1 MAEKRRILKKHI
13 VVFQDDE
20 GNVLKTSFV
29 PHGGSA
35 VPPEIEVK
43 KNAAEHHEYLFSG
56 WDQDFSRVENN
67 LVIKA
72 VYTKTPKKYLVLY
85 FNDQDKMLGMETVPY
100 GEAAKAQIIPQK
112 EGNREFEYVF
122 SGWSVSL
129 HCITGD
135 TRAKA
140 VFQKKRKEFSVLFL
154 EEDGRLMQE
163 ETVFYGESASV
174 PPAPQK
180 KADKRYYYQF
190 KEWKIIKGEDCAV
203 EKVTADMELQVVF
216 TAIPQEYAIRFWD
229 QEKCVET
236 KTYHYEETIEY
247 PPLRKKGYDLSWS
260 EKPEKAE
267 ESCDLYAIWTFS
279 HPVGKIVEADTGIYQ
294 ILNPSLTHGSV
305 RCISFKEETSVR
317 VVIPERVRLGDYY
330 YNIEKIGSRAL
341 EGCSSMETL
350 YIPDTV
356 KMIEE
361 EGLSRCRR
369 LRKVCLGEEVT
380 TLGARAFADNLHLKE
395 IVLPGKALR
404 KCHRRAFARLASTVH
419 VRLKG
424 KYFDRCMKVI
434 GNGAV
439 GKVQFDKM

>member
-1 MAEKRRILKKHI
+1 MEEKRKIVKKHI

-43 KNAAEHHEYLFSG
+43 KNVAEHHEYLFSG
-56 WDQDFSRVENN
+56 WDQDFAKVENN
-67 LVIKA
+67 MVIKA

-122 SGWSVSL
+122 SGWSVPL
-129 HCITGD
+129 HCITKD

-140 VFQKKRKEFSVLFL
+140 VFQKKRKVFSVRFL
-154 EEDGRLMQE
+154 DEAGRLMQE

-180 KADKRYYYQF
+180 KADKRFYYQF
-190 KEWKIIKGEDCAV
+190 KEWKIIKGKACVV
-203 EKVTADMELQVVF
+203 EKVTADMDLQMVF
-216 TAIPQEYAIRFWD
+216 TAIPQEYTIRFWNP
-229 QEKCVET
+229 EKCVET

-247 PPLRKKGYDLSWS
+247 PPLKQKGYDLTWS
-260 EKPEKAE
+260 KRPEKAE

-279 HPVGKIVEADTGIYQ
+279 HPVGKVVETDRGIYQ

-305 RCISFKEETSVR
+305 RCLSYKEENATG
-317 VVIPERVRLGDYY
+317 VVLPEKVRLGDYY
-330 YNIEKIGSRAL
+330 YTIERIGSHAL
-341 EGCSSMETL
+341 TGCSSMENL
-350 YIPDTV
+350 YLPDTV
-356 KMIEE
+356 KRIEE
-361 EGLSRCRR
+361 EGLSQCRR
-369 LRKVCLGEEVT
+369 LRKICLGENVT
-380 TLGARAFADNLHLKE
+380 TLGARAFADNMHLKE
-395 IVLPGKALR
+395 IVMSGKALR
-404 KCHRRAFARLASTVH
+404 KCHRRAFAHLASTVH

-434 GNGAV
+434 GNGVA